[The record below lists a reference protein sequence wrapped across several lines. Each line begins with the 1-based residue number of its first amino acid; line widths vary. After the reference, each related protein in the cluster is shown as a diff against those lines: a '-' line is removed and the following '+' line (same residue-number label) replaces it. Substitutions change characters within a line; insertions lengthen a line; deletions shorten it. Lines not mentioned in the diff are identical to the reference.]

1 MAKRV
6 VVVAS
11 GETERR
17 ALPHLLAHLE
27 TDGVTLVD
35 VRIPPRN
42 LPLKPDMAEKLIK
55 AAWFSS
61 LHEPPDKFVILV
73 DVDHGDPVSVLQPF
87 QDTLPSRLGSIAADV
102 LYACAHRHLEA
113 WYFADSLALGTY
125 LARSLGS
132 VDLSTPDQMENPK
145 LHLKHLLGNRV
156 YTARVS
162 EAIAGSLN
170 PERIAGQSPSFAAF
184 IAAVVNG
191 VPLPT

>member
-27 TDGVTLVD
+27 TDGVTVVD

-42 LPLKPDMAEKLIK
+42 LPLKPDMGERLIK

-61 LHEPPDKFVILV
+61 LHEPPDKFVVLV

-87 QDTLPSRLGSIAADV
+87 QDALPSRLGNISADV
-102 LYACAHRHLEA
+102 LYAYAHRHLEA
-113 WYFADSLALGTY
+113 WYFADSLGLGTY
-125 LARSLGS
+125 LGRSLGS
-132 VDLSTPDQMENPK
+132 VDLSKPDQIENPK

-162 EAIAGSLN
+162 EAIARSLD
-170 PERIAGQSPSFAAF
+170 PDRIVAQSPSFAAF

-191 VPLPT
+191 ASVPT

>member
-27 TDGVTLVD
+27 RDAVTHID

-42 LPLKPDMAEKLIK
+42 LPLKPDMAEKLIR
-55 AAWFSS
+55 AAWYSS
-61 LHEPPDKFVILV
+61 LHEPPGKFVVLV
-73 DVDHGDPVSVLQPF
+73 DVDHDDPASVLQPF
-87 QDTLPSRLGSIAADV
+87 KDTLPSRLGNVSADV

-113 WYFADSLALGTY
+113 WYFADSHGLTTY
-125 LARSLGS
+125 VARSLGS
-132 VDLSTPDQMENPK
+132 VDLSSPDEIENPK
-145 LHLKHLLGNRV
+145 LHLKHLLGSRV

-162 EAIAGSLN
+162 EAIARTLD
-170 PERIAGQSPSFAAF
+170 PERIAQLSPSFATF
-184 IAAVVNG
+184 VEAVVNG
-191 VPLPT
+191 DGRSK

>member
-17 ALPHLLAHLE
+17 ALPHLLAHLDR
-27 TDGVTLVD
+27 DGISLAD

-42 LPLKPDMAEKLIK
+42 LPLKPDMAERLIK

-61 LHEPPDKFVILV
+61 LHEPPDKFVVLV
-73 DVDHGDPVSVLQPF
+73 DVDHDDPASVLRPF
-87 QDTLPSRLGSIAADV
+87 ETNLPSRLDNVSADV

-113 WYFADSLALGTY
+113 WYFADSHGLGTY

-132 VDLSTPDQMENPK
+132 VDLARPDEIENPK
-145 LHLKHLLGNRV
+145 LHLKHLLGSRV

-162 EAIAGSLN
+162 EAIARVLDAD
-170 PERIAGQSPSFAAF
+170 RVARQSPSFATF
-184 IAAVVNG
+184 IKAVVNG
-191 VPLPT
+191 VGGAT

>member
-27 TDGVTLVD
+27 ADGVTLVD

-42 LPLKPDMAEKLIK
+42 LPLKPDMGEKLIK

-61 LHEPPDKFVILV
+61 LHEPPDKFVVLV
-73 DVDHGDPVSVLQPF
+73 DIDHGDPVAVLEPF
-87 QDTLPSRLGSIAADV
+87 KETLPSRLGNVSADV
-102 LYACAHRHLEA
+102 LYACAHRRLEA
-113 WYFADSLALGTY
+113 WYFADSHGLRTY
-125 LARSLGS
+125 LARPLGS
-132 VDLSTPDQMENPK
+132 VDLARPDQIENPK
-145 LHLKHLLGNRV
+145 LHLKHLLGSRV

-162 EAIAGSLN
+162 EAIARTLN
-170 PERIAGQSPSFAAF
+170 PDQIARQSPSFDGF
-184 IAAVVNG
+184 IKAVVNG
-191 VPLPT
+191 VDRST